1 MDNLPI
7 PVQKTPVQ
15 GFAKIPG
22 SKSLTN
28 RALIIAAF
36 SEGKTRIK
44 KPLLKADDTETMI
57 KCLKQLGISIK
68 KQDDQLVVEGKGG
81 KIAACKEKLFFNGAG
96 TVARFLLP
104 FLSLGEGDYFV
115 DGNQITRERPIDEL
129 LIALKSF
136 GVKTKKIN
144 PPASFP
150 LKISATGFTGGEIVL
165 DSSISSQFISAVML
179 TAPLA
184 QKDTYITLNGDTVS
198 LSYIEMTR
206 KIMEHFGVRC
216 EWLKPNQLFIP
227 AKQKY
232 KARDYTVE
240 ADASSASYFFAM
252 AAITK
257 GKITLSAF
265 SPKSLQG
272 DLGFLQI
279 LKNMGCQVEWGM
291 NEVTLIGK
299 EMHGLEVDMK
309 DLSDVSLTLA
319 VTALFAKGKTCIKGI
334 QNIRFKECDRLKAL
348 ATELTKLGA
357 KVEET
362 EDSITIYGNGQYH
375 GASIETYNDH
385 RMAMSFSLA
394 GLKIPD
400 LKIENPDCVQKTFPN
415 YWEQFE
421 KVLKQPILT
430 S

>member
-184 QKDTYITLNGDTVS
+184 KKDTYITLNGDTVS

-252 AAITK
+252 AASQK
-257 GKITLSAF
+257 E
-265 SPKSLQG
+265 KSL
-272 DLGFLQI
+272 
-279 LKNMGCQVEWGM
+279 
-291 NEVTLIGK
+291 
-299 EMHGLEVDMK
+299 
-309 DLSDVSLTLA
+309 SL
-319 VTALFAKGKTCIKGI
+319 LFSKSYKGI
-334 QNIRFKECDRLKAL
+334 
-348 ATELTKLGA
+348 
-357 KVEET
+357 
-362 EDSITIYGNGQYH
+362 
-375 GASIETYNDH
+375 
-385 RMAMSFSLA
+385 
-394 GLKIPD
+394 
-400 LKIENPDCVQKTFPN
+400 
-415 YWEQFE
+415 
-421 KVLKQPILT
+421 
-430 S
+430 

>member
-1 MDNLPI
+1 MDNLLI
-7 PVQKTPVQ
+7 PVQKKPIC
-15 GFAKIPG
+15 GFVKIPG

-28 RALIIAAF
+28 RVLLIAALC
-36 SEGKTRIK
+36 SGNTKIK
-44 KPLLKADDTETMI
+44 NYLLAEDTDVMI
-57 KCLKQLGISIK
+57 KCLEQLGISIK
-68 KQDDQLVVEGKGG
+68 TQNKQLVIQGKEG
-81 KIAACKEKLFFNGAG
+81 KIAPCKDKLFVSGAG

-104 FLSLGEGDYFV
+104 ILSLGEGEYFV
-115 DGNQITRERPIDEL
+115 DGNARTRERPIDEL
-129 LIALKSF
+129 LLAL
-136 GVKTKKIN
+136 GNLGCQIKKIKS
-144 PPASFP
+144 PASFP
-150 LKISATGFTGGEIVL
+150 LKIKASGFSGGKITLE
-165 DSSISSQFISAVML
+165 SSISSQFISAIML

-184 QKDTYITLNGDTVS
+184 VEDTYITLKGDTVS

-206 KIMEHFGVRC
+206 KVMEHFGVNC
-216 EWLKPNQLFIP
+216 EWLAQNQLFIP
-227 AKQKY
+227 ANQRY
-232 KARDYTVE
+232 KAKDYIIE

-257 GKITLSAF
+257 GKITLAPF

-299 EMHGLEVDMK
+299 EMHAVEVDMK

-319 VTALFAKGKTCIKGI
+319 ITALFAKGKTYIKGI

-348 ATELTKLGA
+348 VTELTKLGA

-362 EDSITIYGNGQYH
+362 KDSIAIYGNGQYY
-375 GASIETYNDH
+375 GNSIRTYNDH

-394 GLKIPD
+394 GLKIPY
-400 LKIENPDCVQKTFPN
+400 LEIEDPDCVTFPN
-415 YWEQFE
+415 WEQFFKIVNE
-421 KVLKQPILT
+421 L
-430 S
+430 